1 MRRKCLQCSP
11 KIWCFLVF
19 EVSRVRCFAYVVIS
33 CYSEEIHAAAYTN
46 CFDRIRQSVSV
57 CFSSL
62 RVDDWCTNCC
72 ISAKNENNS
81 AILSSHISN
90 FLNFNPTFKCFWWKC
105 TNKNRECD
113 GVCVWEWLRGDSGS
127 AVTVG
132 PTPSC
137 SFCIYWKFFK
147 PETFPSN
154 LTPIDSQVPPRS
166 SDLSSETSLS
176 LDGSR
181 CSPRCCFQLIFSL
194 SLHFYLA
201 AYIFNDVLRS
211 RTWMIKHHIMKLRV
225 WRRAFSV
232 ERLALNVGGW
242 ILKWKSCLYVCE
254 NIYILSFF
262 LISHISHLQQLQLR
276 PAAPSVQDAAV
287 CFHSTADLFW
297 RRQMSDK
304 APGLIQ

>member
-1 MRRKCLQCSP
+1 M
-11 KIWCFLVF
+11 
-19 EVSRVRCFAYVVIS
+19 
-33 CYSEEIHAAAYTN
+33 
-46 CFDRIRQSVSV
+46 
-57 CFSSL
+57 
-62 RVDDWCTNCC
+62 
-72 ISAKNENNS
+72 
-81 AILSSHISN
+81 
-90 FLNFNPTFKCFWWKC
+90 WW
-105 TNKNRECD
+105 
-113 GVCVWEWLRGDSGS
+113 VCVWEWLRGVSRS

-137 SFCIYWKFFK
+137 SFCIYWKSFK

-181 CSPRCCFQLIFSL
+181 CSPRCCFRLLFSL

-232 ERLALNVGGW
+232 KRLALNVGGW

-262 LISHISHLQQLQLR
+262 LISHIAFSSCSFGLRRRAFRTPPCVSTQQRTSSEEDRWAIKLR
-276 PAAPSVQDAAV
+276 
-287 CFHSTADLFW
+287 
-297 RRQMSDK
+297 
-304 APGLIQ
+304 G

>member
-1 MRRKCLQCSP
+1 MKRARRRHRSDVFWFLR
-11 KIWCFLVF
+11 FLVSDA
-19 EVSRVRCFAYVVIS
+19 SRTSWFLVIPKKS
-33 CYSEEIHAAAYTN
+33 TQQLIQTVLTGSDKV
-46 CFDRIRQSVSV
+46 FQSVSLHFV
-57 CFSSL
+57 STIGAQTVASQPRMKTIL
-62 RVDDWCTNCC
+62 RFFPHIFQ
-72 ISAKNENNS
+72 ISWISTQLLNASDEN
-81 AILSSHISN
+81 APIK
-90 FLNFNPTFKCFWWKC
+90 T
-105 TNKNRECD
+105 RECD

-137 SFCIYWKFFK
+137 SFCIYWKSFK

-181 CSPRCCFQLIFSL
+181 CSLRCCFQLIFSL

-262 LISHISHLQQLQLR
+262 
-276 PAAPSVQDAAV
+276 
-287 CFHSTADLFW
+287 
-297 RRQMSDK
+297 
-304 APGLIQ
+304 